1 MEESPNVLVYQ
12 SCIRNAEI
20 NYHLNG
26 LSSAH
31 GKRDMTKTYNVLLK
45 RMEETR
51 PHAYVEGR
59 GSAHMIPDMI
69 DRGQDLMQA
78 QASEAADVRTEVDGG
93 GEMGDTT
100 SVGGVDLELDAAD
113 MSLDGA
119 V

>member
-1 MEESPNVLVYQ
+1 
-12 SCIRNAEI
+12 
-20 NYHLNG
+20 
-26 LSSAH
+26 
-31 GKRDMTKTYNVLLK
+31 
-45 RMEETR
+45 
-51 PHAYVEGR
+51 
-59 GSAHMIPDMI
+59 MIPDMI